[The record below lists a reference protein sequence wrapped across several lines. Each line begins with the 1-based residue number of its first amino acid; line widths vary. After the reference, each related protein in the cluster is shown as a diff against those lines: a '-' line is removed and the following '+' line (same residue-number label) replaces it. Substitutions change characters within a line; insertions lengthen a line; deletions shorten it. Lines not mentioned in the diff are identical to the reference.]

1 MRSYCRFLIVGA
13 VLPLIASFCTAQEQ
27 AHSSHTQALVVAAQ
41 EGNAK
46 LYSQVIRAEIKA
58 GGLGQH
64 DTVCLEFPHVS
75 DRDPS
80 KSLLKALKS
89 DGLAVLRRDKC
100 LFRGYEIRVEQSTP
114 DSIRVQLVDVRYV
127 DTDLAVILRDGVYVI
142 QQAATGQWNTRDY
155 KPLPPSDRK

>member
-1 MRSYCRFLIVGA
+1 MA
-13 VLPLIASFCTAQEQ
+13 
-27 AHSSHTQALVVAAQ
+27 TQARD
-41 EGNAK
+41 AK
-46 LYSQVIRAEIKA
+46 LYSQVIRAETKA

-64 DTVCLEFPHVS
+64 DTVCLALPQYS
-75 DRDPS
+75 DPS

-89 DGLAVLRRDKC
+89 DGLTVQKPDKC

-142 QQAATGQWNTRDY
+142 EKDATGEWNTSDY
-155 KPLPPSDRK
+155 KPFSAVGQKK

>member
-1 MRSYCRFLIVGA
+1 MRRQFLIVGA
-13 VLPLIASFCTAQEQ
+13 ALLLIASFSNAQTQ
-27 AHSSHTQALVVAAQ
+27 AHSSHTQALVVTAQ

-64 DTVCLEFPHVS
+64 DTVCLELPNDS
-75 DRDPS
+75 DLDPS

-89 DGLAVLRRDKC
+89 DGLAVQKRDKC

-142 QQAATGQWNTRDY
+142 EKDAIGQWKTRDY
-155 KPLPPSDRK
+155 KPFRPSYSK

>member
-1 MRSYCRFLIVGA
+1 MRHQFLIVGT
-13 VLPLIASFCTAQEQ
+13 VLLLIASFSKAQEQ
-27 AHSSHTQALVVAAQ
+27 AHSSHTQAVVVAAQ

-64 DTVCLEFPHVS
+64 DTVCLELPHDS

-89 DGLAVLRRDKC
+89 DGLAVQRRDKC
-100 LFRGYEIRVEQSTP
+100 LFRGYEIRVEQSTS
-114 DSIRVQLVDVRYV
+114 DSIHVQLVDVRYV
-127 DTDLAVILRDGVYVI
+127 DTDLAVILHDGVYAI
-142 QQAATGQWNTRDY
+142 EKDATGEWSTRDY
-155 KPLPPSDRK
+155 KPFQPSDRK